1 MSAVLS
7 IVTANELLHVSDL
20 PPDGSRTLVLRHAT
34 STGLLTAVGPEPP
47 IRWAAAAAADARE
60 EAGALA
66 RHLAAAADLELD
78 PALPRAFLLTGWGHD
93 GKGRDHTFR
102 YVVSNLEGE
111 EGYQVTGESLTPDR
125 VLRRDA
131 TAPYSVQVVATE
143 EQPRSTRRRLEGLP
157 RLIRRGD
164 WSAIA
169 LEAAAIVREIAPGPV
184 LLAHLAPDGTLEVG
198 KLVGQD
204 LVPLEAESGSGTSTI
219 RG

>member
-20 PPDGSRTLVLRHAT
+20 PPEGPRTLVLRHPT
-34 STGLLTAVGPEPP
+34 STGLLTVVGPEPP
-47 IRWAAAAAADARE
+47 VRWVARAAADARE

-66 RHLAAAADLELD
+66 RHLRDAGHLEVDLD
-78 PALPRAFLLTGWGHD
+78 FRGAFLLTGWGHD

-131 TAPYSVQVVATE
+131 AAPYSVQIVATE

-169 LEAAAIVREIAPGPV
+169 LEAATIVREIAPGPV
-184 LLAHLAPDGTLEVG
+184 LLAHLAPDGTLEAA
-198 KLVGQD
+198 KLVGQE
-204 LVPLEAESGSGTSTI
+204 LVPLEAESDSGTSEI